1 MNVRELI
8 EELQKI
14 EDKELTVF
22 VHDSSYWDCEVGRV
36 LIKDDARLDID
47 LSITVRAVKID

>member
-14 EDKELTVF
+14 EDKELKVF
-22 VHDSSYWDCEVGRV
+22 THDSSYWDCEVGQV
-36 LIKDDARLDID
+36 LIEDDARLDID